1 MRKVTYK
8 INDIEWFRRDMVSHH
23 PEWTMDQINE
33 ILSAMNEPFIA
44 EYSLY
49 GNGNQPEKYELIV
62 NGEPWSIN
70 DKRLNGY
77 HKGCIL
83 NDCMRQFI
91 GAERDKY
98 NITPEYPKE
107 EAFGCLE
114 IIETEVGEE

>member
-8 INDIEWFRRDMVSHH
+8 INDIEWFRKDMVDHH
-23 PEWTMDQINE
+23 PELTMDQIND
-33 ILSAMNEPFIA
+33 ILEAMNEPFIA

-70 DKRLNGY
+70 DDRLNGY

-83 NDCMRQFI
+83 NDCIRQFI
-91 GAERDKY
+91 GAEREPT
-98 NITPEYPKE
+98 NIAREYPKDQ
-107 EAFGCLE
+107 AFGCLE
-114 IIETEVGEE
+114 IIETEVDE